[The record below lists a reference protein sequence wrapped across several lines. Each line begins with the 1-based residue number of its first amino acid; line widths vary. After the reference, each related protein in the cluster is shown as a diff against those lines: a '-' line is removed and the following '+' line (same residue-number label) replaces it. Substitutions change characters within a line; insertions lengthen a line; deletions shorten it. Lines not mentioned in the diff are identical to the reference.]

1 AWRTVMIIQ
10 EMEAE
15 VMAHESCREEHG
27 LLADFE
33 ERREQLE
40 DELRYYQQSYKD
52 IVRRLEE
59 SKESRAPAAPLEAER
74 GRIKRAVERI
84 RGQMRVVDA
93 ELMRL
98 EREISKQF
106 HPYWGSL
113 LKEANETSSFGDQVE
128 EYACLYTS
136 RVSNLNLYS
145 PLQFFRSPR
154 DLMPHEL

>member
-1 AWRTVMIIQ
+1 M
-10 EMEAE
+10 
-15 VMAHESCREEHG
+15 
-27 LLADFE
+27 
-33 ERREQLE
+33 
-40 DELRYYQQSYKD
+40 
-52 IVRRLEE
+52 
-59 SKESRAPAAPLEAER
+59 
-74 GRIKRAVERI
+74 ERI
-84 RGQMRVVDA
+84 RGQMRVVDT
-93 ELMRL
+93 ELVRL
-98 EREISKQF
+98 EREISKRF